1 MAEAQ
6 DLLIEIGT
14 EELPPK
20 SLNRLS
26 QAFADGIR
34 CGLAAAS
41 LNHGEIAVFATPRR
55 LALVVSQLAV
65 HQPARHLERRGPALN
80 AAFDS
85 QLRPTRAALGFAR
98 ACGVDVSEL
107 ARQESAT
114 GGWLVFRRVDSGQP
128 TAELLPAI
136 VEQALGELPI
146 AKRMHWGSL
155 DVEFVRPVHWLV
167 LLFGSQVIEA
177 ELMGVRAGRMTRGHR
192 FHHPEA
198 LPIETPAAYPILLG
212 EQGHV
217 IADFALRAARIRQ
230 GVHETAR
237 AFGGEAHLEEELL
250 EEVTALVEWPV
261 VLGGSFDET
270 FLSLPPRVLIA
281 TMQGTQRYFPVI
293 DQAGRLLPHF
303 VWVANIDSRAPEL
316 VRRGNERVIRP
327 RLEDAAFFYR
337 ADCQRT
343 LASRLPD
350 LEGMVFQERLGSL
363 LAKSQRVAKLAGTVA
378 QNMGMGAE
386 AVAHARR
393 AGLLSKCDLLTEMV
407 GEFPELQGYMG
418 REYALQDG
426 EAEPVAVALEEVY
439 APRYAGDGI
448 PSTVIGR
455 AVAIADKL
463 DTLVGIFGIG
473 ELPSGDKD
481 PFALRRA
488 ALGILRILIEGHID
502 LDLVSLIET
511 SAKGYD
517 GKLPAPQVGAQTFD
531 FMVERLRAY
540 FLEQG
545 IGPDVFAAVMARR
558 PTRPYDFAC
567 RIRAV
572 DAFRALPEASALAA
586 ANKRIQ
592 NLLKQV
598 REPLPKKVREE
609 RLTEAAEQALA
620 SKLLAMQGPVKA
632 LLAAG
637 DYAAALRY
645 LAGLRDAVDA
655 FFDSVRVLADDETLR
670 ANRLALLH
678 TIQALFLETAD
689 ISRLQSERV

>member
-34 CGLAAAS
+34 RGLSTAS
-41 LNHGEIAVFATPRR
+41 LSHGEIARFATPRR
-55 LALVVSQLAV
+55 LGLLVAQLAV
-65 HQPARHLERRGPALN
+65 HQPARHLERRGPALTV
-80 AAFDS
+80 AFDS

-98 ACGVDVSEL
+98 ACGVEVSEL
-107 ARQESAT
+107 ERQESET
-114 GGWLVFRRVDSGQP
+114 GSWLVFRRVDTGQP
-128 TAELLPAI
+128 TAELLPTI
-136 VEQALGELPI
+136 VEQALTDLPI
-146 AKRMHWGSL
+146 AKRMRWSNL

-167 LLFGSQVIEA
+167 LLFGQQVIDA

-192 FHHPEA
+192 FHHPQP
-198 LPIETPAAYPILLG
+198 LPVETPTAYPALLG
-212 EQGHV
+212 KQGHV
-217 IADFALRAARIRQ
+217 MADFALRATRIRQ
-230 GVHETAR
+230 EVQETAR
-237 AFGGEAHLEEELL
+237 AFGGEAHLEENLL
-250 EEVTALVEWPV
+250 EEVTALVEWPA

-270 FLSLPPRVLIA
+270 FLRLPPRVLIA
-281 TMQGTQRYFPVI
+281 TMQGAQRYFPVV

-303 VWVANIDSRAPEL
+303 VLVANIDSRAPEL

-337 ADCQRT
+337 TDCRRS
-343 LASRLPD
+343 LASRLQD
-350 LEGMVFQERLGSL
+350 LQGMVFQEQLGSL
-363 LAKSQRVAKLAGTVA
+363 LEKSERVARLAATVA
-378 QNMGMGAE
+378 QDMGMGAE
-386 AVAHARR
+386 AVEHVRR
-393 AGLLSKCDLLTEMV
+393 AGRLSKCDLLTEMV

-418 REYALQDG
+418 REYAVQDG
-426 EAEPVAVALEEVY
+426 EAEAVAVALEEIY
-439 APRYAGDGI
+439 LPRYSGDEI
-448 PSTVIGR
+448 PSTAVGR
-455 AVAIADKL
+455 AVAIADKV

-473 ELPSGDKD
+473 EHPSGEKD

-502 LDLVSLIET
+502 LDLVGLIES
-511 SAKGYD
+511 SAKGYE
-517 GKLPAPQVGAQTFD
+517 GKLPAPQPGVQTLD
-531 FMVERLRAY
+531 FMMERLRAY

-558 PTRPYDFAC
+558 PTRPYDFAR

-572 DAFRALPEASALAA
+572 DAFRALPEASALTA

-592 NLLKQV
+592 NILKQV
-598 REPLPKKVREE
+598 GGTLPKEVRQEQ
-609 RLTEAAEQALA
+609 LTEAAERTLA
-620 SKLLAMQGPVKA
+620 SQLSAVQRPVEE

-637 DYAAALRY
+637 DYATAMQH
-645 LAGLRDAVDA
+645 LAGLRDAVDD
-655 FFDSVRVLADDETLR
+655 FFNSVRVLTDDEPLR
-670 ANRLALLH
+670 VNRLALLH

-689 ISRLQSERV
+689 ISRLQS